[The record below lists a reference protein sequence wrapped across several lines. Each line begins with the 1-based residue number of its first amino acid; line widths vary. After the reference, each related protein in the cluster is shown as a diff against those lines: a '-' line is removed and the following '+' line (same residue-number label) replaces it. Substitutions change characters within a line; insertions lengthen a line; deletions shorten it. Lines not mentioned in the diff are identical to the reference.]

1 MYDALALLVLKVGV
15 AIVIGKSAFSAT
27 TSCFITTTTTTTT
40 TPITTTMNGR
50 DLHIQG
56 QIEACSILFVHLT
69 LK

>member
-27 TSCFITTTTTTTT
+27 TTCFTTSTTTTT

-56 QIEACSILFVHLT
+56 QIEARSILFVHLT